1 MITVQHPY
9 RFPIQALVSTG
20 QIYGLI
26 LYYATSLFDLYFKD
40 ISYSRPEAYYFWFY
54 FFFVNFIWMVIP
66 GCTFNLPVLVESADF
81 FRPTLSKRRKN
92 WRCFPSPRQHVQHS
106 VGQRRPQSISQEVAG
121 EREWKDPKEDC
132 MIKTSDEDGFYRIA
146 LSSGGR

>member
-40 ISYSRPEAYYFWFY
+40 ISYSRPGAYYFWFY

-66 GCTFNLPVLVESADF
+66 GCKIDSADLMEF
-81 FRPTLSKRRKN
+81 ADSFRSTLPERGKDWRRIS
-92 WRCFPSPRQHVQHS
+92 SPRQHV
-106 VGQRRPQSISQEVAG
+106 
-121 EREWKDPKEDC
+121 
-132 MIKTSDEDGFYRIA
+132 
-146 LSSGGR
+146 